1 MGYHG
6 INPHSGLLMSPIAR
20 WLVRCVSNACSLVTV
35 AAEEDFQHFEQTLA
49 DECGVD
55 NEEQE

>member
-1 MGYHG
+1 
-6 INPHSGLLMSPIAR
+6 MSPIAR